1 MPNPNPIQV
10 DKPLVQTFFQ
20 IPAANSSEQIT
31 LTVKIKLDTA
41 GWKYVISNQVFLDGN
56 DIYPAGTPEPSQLL
70 LGKGSDLNGKI
81 LMLLTK
87 VTLIFTAGG
96 FTGTPPVFTY
106 TFCIDAGATNLASF
120 DASSVSNYVTNFN
133 SQLLF
138 QQL

>member
-10 DKPLVQTFFQ
+10 DKPQVQTFFQ

-31 LTVKIKLDTA
+31 LTVKIKLNTA
-41 GWKYVISNQVFLDGN
+41 GWKYTISNQIFFDGN

-70 LGKGSDLNGKI
+70 LGKGSDLNGKP

-87 VTLIFTAGG
+87 VTLLFPAGG

-106 TFCIDAGATNLASF
+106 SFCIDAGANNLESF
-120 DASSVSNYVTNFN
+120 EASSVSNFVTNFN